1 MVNILDLV
9 GQRVSVTLLLNVVL
23 DYVNEW
29 VEKCSNK
36 TLFTRTGGKLD

>member
-23 DYVNEW
+23 DYINEW
-29 VEKCSNK
+29 VEKCPNK
-36 TLFTRTGGKLD
+36 TLFTKTGGKLD